1 MININA
7 TGFRK
12 DLFTMLDQ
20 TIKYNEQINISTKS
34 GNAVLLSE
42 EDYNG
47 IMETLYLASIPNMRD
62 RLIEGRD
69 AELEDCVPEDE
80 VKW

>member
-12 DLFTMLDQ
+12 DLFSMLDQ

-34 GNAVLLSE
+34 GNAILLSE

-47 IMETLYLASIPNMRD
+47 IMETLYLASIPGMRD

>member
-47 IMETLYLASIPNMRD
+47 IMETLYLSSIPGMRG
-62 RLIEGRD
+62 RLVKGRD
-69 AELEDCVPEDE
+69 SALEDCVPEDE
-80 VKW
+80 AEW

>member
-7 TGFRK
+7 TRFRK

-34 GNAVLLSE
+34 GNAILLSE

-47 IMETLYLASIPNMRD
+47 IMETLYLSSIPGMRE
-62 RLIEGRD
+62 RLVEGRD
-69 AELEDCVPEDE
+69 SALEDCVPEDE
-80 VKW
+80 IEW

>member
-20 TIKYNEQINISTKS
+20 TIKYNEQINISTKL